1 MAELKEGMISGAMNL
16 YFIYK
21 FLRILT
27 TPWEKTDAFKLG
39 VIDENGKILKKK
51 GKLKTTEEKE
61 SYTMMHRLVWK
72 LKRLMEKVPFGKTRL
87 ASYAAALWLIKE
99 EKIFYGTDEEL
110 QESFLTFL
118 ETDWKNDALVLKE
131 NYEGDMDKKT
141 YSKFLSEA
149 ETFAINAIKGKKVV
163 GNIWGVLKR
172 EIDDAV
178 KMMQVEYPKSTI
190 SVENKSGKII
200 KTYKEEVEIEEAL
213 KPADKKVLDA
223 FYNKEKASGKL
234 LDTDGK
240 SLDKMGMGGQQ
251 IAVWKGNKVK
261 ITAVSDVKSTEEI
274 LRALKKS
281 IPSGLFEEVEVEE
294 SMKLQATMALDD
306 AGVKAN

>member
-1 MAELKEGMISGAMNL
+1 
-16 YFIYK
+16 
-21 FLRILT
+21 
-27 TPWEKTDAFKLG
+27 
-39 VIDENGKILKKK
+39 
-51 GKLKTTEEKE
+51 
-61 SYTMMHRLVWK
+61 
-72 LKRLMEKVPFGKTRL
+72 
-87 ASYAAALWLIKE
+87 
-99 EKIFYGTDEEL
+99 
-110 QESFLTFL
+110 
-118 ETDWKNDALVLKE
+118 
-131 NYEGDMDKKT
+131 
-141 YSKFLSEA
+141 
-149 ETFAINAIKGKKVV
+149 
-163 GNIWGVLKR
+163 KR

-240 SLDKMGMGGQQ
+240 SLDKMGMGSQQ

-281 IPSGLFEEVEVEE
+281 IPSGLFEEVEEEVEIDE
-294 SMKLQATMALDD
+294 KKMSVDAKIKQQKRRRKYKTMGKKSPD
-306 AGVKAN
+306 VKYFIGARKRLAR